1 MARVG
6 GQALNVPSPS
16 RANARFVVVTGLS
29 GSGKSTALKAL
40 EDLGFYAMDNLPV
53 QLLPAF
59 VNLPLEFVGEPFK
72 AALVMDL
79 RAPRFVEM
87 FPRLYDELVH
97 KGYSLE
103 LLFLEAAD
111 EALLR
116 RFSQTRRQHPL
127 TSHKGA
133 LAEGVRKERELLL
146 PLRQRASQI
155 VDTSRFTVHE
165 LRQEITRLFSRL
177 APPAP
182 MQLNLMTFGYK
193 YGLPPEAD
201 LALDVRF
208 LANPYFV
215 DELRSLDG
223 RDPRVVDYVF
233 KQEATSVFLK
243 KLKDLLDF
251 LLPLYHQE
259 GKSQLTVAVGCT
271 GGKHRSVTV
280 VEWLARELANSP
292 YRLTVR
298 HRDINLG

>member
-1 MARVG
+1 
-6 GQALNVPSPS
+6 LNVPSPQ

-40 EDLGFYAMDNLPV
+40 EDLGFYAIDNLPV

-59 VNLPLEFVGEPFK
+59 ANLPLEFMDEPFK

-87 FPRLYDELVH
+87 FPRLYDELVQ
-97 KGYSLE
+97 KGYKLE
-103 LLFLEAAD
+103 LLFLEAGN

-127 TSHKGA
+127 TSNKGA
-133 LAEGVRKERELLL
+133 VAEGVHRERELLL

-177 APPAP
+177 ASLAP

-201 LALDVRF
+201 LVFDVRF
-208 LANPYFV
+208 LINPYFV
-215 DELRSLDG
+215 DDLSGLDG
-223 RDPRVVDYVF
+223 RDPRVVNYVF
-233 KQEATSVFLK
+233 KQEAMLIFLQ
-243 KLKDLLDF
+243 KLKDMLGF

-259 GKSQLTVAVGCT
+259 GKSQLTVAIGCT

-280 VEWLARELANSP
+280 VEWLARELAGSP
-292 YRLTVR
+292 YRLTMR